1 MMFEDL
7 KKYFENFTVTA
18 NTLYEDGRINSIND
32 EESILV
38 LIKTNPPKGYTVLN
52 APPRYWYDFALV
64 NNTEFYPINI
74 KSTSGHSADNIS
86 SKEGMYY
93 ALTGRDPKKD
103 KITTFENFN
112 KKIIEYYKEDITA
125 DYFFL
130 VFLKNQGSLFF
141 TSLKRLETIVSN
153 GNNLPFQCKWENN
166 LNYTERSCP
175 EQSKYILNTYI
186 DSFMKRTPGLD
197 YLLNWREANELKN

>member
-1 MMFEDL
+1 
-7 KKYFENFTVTA
+7 
-18 NTLYEDGRINSIND
+18 
-32 EESILV
+32 
-38 LIKTNPPKGYTVLN
+38 
-52 APPRYWYDFALV
+52 
-64 NNTEFYPINI
+64 
-74 KSTSGHSADNIS
+74 
-86 SKEGMYY
+86 MYY

-112 KKIIEYYKEDITA
+112 KQIIEYYKEDITA

-130 VFLKNQGSLFF
+130 VLFKEQGSLFF

-166 LNYTERSCP
+166 LKYTERSCL

-197 YLLNWREANELKN
+197 YLLSWRKANDLKN